1 MPTIRPA
8 AGADDIATARGLFE
22 EYGASLGFDLCF
34 QNFSAELA
42 GLPGDYA
49 PPLGALLLAVEAA
62 DATRTP
68 GAAEQIFGCVA
79 LRPLEP
85 GIGEMKRLYVR
96 PAGRSL
102 GTGRRLAEA
111 IVETARRIGYTRMRL
126 DTLPAMARA
135 IALYESLGFRDI
147 PPYRVNP
154 IPGARYLE
162 LDLTRR

>member
-1 MPTIRPA
+1 MVIRPA
-8 AGADDIATARGLFE
+8 SAAEIPAVRTLFE

-34 QNFSAELA
+34 QNFTVEMA

-49 PPLGALLLAVEAA
+49 PPRGALLLAVDEAA
-62 DATRTP
+62 A
-68 GAAEQIFGCVA
+68 GILGCVA
-79 LRPLEP
+79 LRPLEDDHC
-85 GIGEMKRLYVR
+85 EMKRLYVR
-96 PAGRSL
+96 PAGRGL

-111 IVETARRIGYTRMRL
+111 IIGAGRGLGYAKMRL

-135 IALYESLGFRDI
+135 IALYEALGFRDI

-162 LDLTRR
+162 LDLTRG

>member
-1 MPTIRPA
+1 MVIRPA
-8 AGADDIATARGLFE
+8 APAETPIVRALFE

-49 PPLGALLLAVEAA
+49 PPRGALLLAAPDAAPAEA
-62 DATRTP
+62 
-68 GAAEQIFGCVA
+68 ILGCVG
-79 LRPLEP
+79 LRPLDADFC
-85 GIGEMKRLYVR
+85 EMKRLYVR
-96 PAGRSL
+96 PAGRGL

-111 IVETARRIGYTRMRL
+111 IIEAGRRIGYAGMRL
-126 DTLPAMARA
+126 DTLPTMARA
-135 IALYESLGFRDI
+135 IALYEALGFRDI

-162 LDLTRR
+162 LSLR